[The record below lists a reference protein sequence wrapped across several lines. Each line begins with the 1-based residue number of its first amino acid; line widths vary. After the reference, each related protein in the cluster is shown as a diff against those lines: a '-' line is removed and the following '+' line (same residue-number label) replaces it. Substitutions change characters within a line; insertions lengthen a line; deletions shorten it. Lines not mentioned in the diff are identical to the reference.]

1 MDATDTTGTWR
12 IGELAGLAHVSVRTL
27 RHYEA
32 IGLLRPAT
40 RTEAGYRL
48 YAAADVT
55 QLYRI
60 LALRSLGLPLDEIG
74 RALDEEAGLAAVLA
88 RQLEAIER
96 RMTADGDLRRRLRA
110 LIETCAADTQP
121 TVAQLTDTMEAM
133 AMSDRYYTREQ
144 QKTLARQR
152 EALGPDGMRAAETAW
167 ADLIAEAEAERAAG
181 TDPAAPR
188 MQAIAGR
195 WRDLIERFTGGDPGI
210 RESLGRMY
218 RQEGV
223 EKASRGGVSSELMA
237 YVGEALA
244 VSRKD
249 D

>member
-12 IGELAGLAHVSVRTL
+12 IGELAGMAQVSVRSL

-32 IGLLRPAT
+32 IGLLRPAA

-55 QLYRI
+55 RLYRI
-60 LALRSLGLPLDEIG
+60 LALRSLGLPLEEIG
-74 RALDEEAGLAAVLA
+74 RMLDEEAGLAGVLA

-96 RMTADGDLRRRLRA
+96 RMAADGDLRRRLRA
-110 LIETCAADTQP
+110 LIETCAGDTQP
-121 TVAQLTDTMEAM
+121 TLSQLTDTMEAI
-133 AMSDRYYTREQ
+133 AMSDRYYTQEQ
-144 QKTLARQR
+144 QETIARRR
-152 EALGPDGMRAAETAW
+152 EALGPDGIRAAETAW
-167 ADLIAEAEAERAAG
+167 TDLIAEAEAERAAG

-195 WRDLIERFTGGDPGI
+195 WRDLIGQFTGGDPGI

-218 RQEGV
+218 REEGV
-223 EKASRGGVSSELMA
+223 EKASRGGMSSALMA

-244 VSRKD
+244 VSRKAD
-249 D
+249 